1 MVICDVACH
10 VMSFDVVVTSLS
22 FDVVFGSQWLF
33 EPTDTGCRFW
43 QKSLLEPTKT
53 KIAIFLTF
61 AKKNKVSDLP
71 FCQQGAGVFGD
82 VHQDLHYMY
91 TYILRFIEILSHA
104 TFVVYTWS

>member
-10 VMSFDVVVTSLS
+10 VMSCDVVVTSLS

-53 KIAIFLTF
+53 KIAVFLTF
-61 AKKNKVSDLP
+61 AKKTKFLICRFVNKGPASLETSIKIYIICIHISCVSLK
-71 FCQQGAGVFGD
+71 F
-82 VHQDLHYMY
+82 
-91 TYILRFIEILSHA
+91 
-104 TFVVYTWS
+104 